1 MIFLILLA
9 MAQPMLAAISQSN
22 SNTSDLAKQLELL
35 NSVTRMQMQL
45 EQTRMQSQLMQELA
59 QIKADNAT
67 INARLT
73 QRDGD
78 MSNYIDAISWVSG
91 IVIGFVGILFGI
103 GAFILYRENQ
113 DVTRKAHQQLDL
125 FNERAEDQQRTFDS
139 WFQSAKKEYS
149 LELEQ
154 MSRIMRL
161 RALLDQE
168 RPRAEDIYPDLS
180 PLYAKPK
187 LEYLPIFRKIM
198 SLELDADIS
207 RNTQAAIDHLA
218 ERYKEA
224 QGIVNERVPLK

>member
-1 MIFLILLA
+1 MNKQTHTMIFLILLA
-9 MAQPMLAAISQSN
+9 ITQPLHAAESQTGSRE
-22 SNTSDLAKQLELL
+22 SDLVRRLESL
-35 NSVTRMQMQL
+35 NSMTQMQMQL
-45 EQTRMQSQLMQELA
+45 DQQKMQSQLMQELA
-59 QIKADNAT
+59 EIKANNVSIST
-67 INARLT
+67 RLN
-73 QRDGD
+73 QRDSD

-113 DVTRKAHQQLDL
+113 DATRKAHQQLDL

-161 RALLDQE
+161 RVLLDQE
-168 RPRAEDIYPDLS
+168 RPSAEDIYPDLS
-180 PLYAKPK
+180 TLYARPK

-198 SLELDADIS
+198 SLELGTDIS

-218 ERYKEA
+218 ERYKA
-224 QGIVNERVPLK
+224 A

>member
-1 MIFLILLA
+1 MNKQIQTMIFLILLA
-9 MAQPMLAAISQSN
+9 MAQPMLAAESQSN
-22 SNTSDLAKQLELL
+22 THMSDLLRQLESL
-35 NSVTRMQMQL
+35 NSMTRMQLQL
-45 EQTRMQSQLMQELA
+45 EQNKMHSQLMRELA
-59 QIKADNAT
+59 QIKADNTT
-67 INARLT
+67 ITARLN

-198 SLELDADIS
+198 SLGLGADIS

-224 QGIVNERVPLK
+224 

>member
-1 MIFLILLA
+1 MNKQIQTMIFLFLLA
-9 MAQPMLAAISQSN
+9 ITQPINAAESGPG
-22 SNTSDLAKQLELL
+22 TDESDLVEKLESL
-35 NSVTRMQMQL
+35 NSMTRMQMQL
-45 EQTRMQSQLMQELA
+45 DQTRMQSQLMQEMA
-59 QIKADNAT
+59 EIKADNAT
-67 INARLT
+67 IFARLN
-73 QRDGD
+73 QRDSD

-113 DVTRKAHQQLDL
+113 DTTRKAHQQLDL

-161 RALLDQE
+161 RVLLDQDH
-168 RPRAEDIYPDLS
+168 PRAEDIYPDLS

-198 SLELDADIS
+198 SLELGADIS

-224 QGIVNERVPLK
+224 

>member
-1 MIFLILLA
+1 MKKQLHIMIFLILLA
-9 MAQPMLAAISQSN
+9 ITQPLHAADSLPGSPE
-22 SNTSDLAKQLELL
+22 SDLFRQLESL
-35 NSVTRMQMQL
+35 NSMTQMQMQL
-45 EQTRMQSQLMQELA
+45 DQNKMQSQLMQELA
-59 QIKADNAT
+59 E
-67 INARLT
+67 INANNASIAARLN
-73 QRDGD
+73 QRDSD

-113 DVTRKAHQQLDL
+113 DATRKAHQQLDL

-161 RALLDQE
+161 RVLLDQE
-168 RPRAEDIYPDLS
+168 HPRSEDIYPDLS
-180 PLYAKPK
+180 PLYARPK

-198 SLELDADIS
+198 SLELGADIS

-224 QGIVNERVPLK
+224 

>member
-1 MIFLILLA
+1 MNSQIQNMIFLILIA
-9 MAQPMLAAISQSN
+9 TAHPIQAAESGTGTHEHDQV
-22 SNTSDLAKQLELL
+22 KQLELL
-35 NSVTRMQMQL
+35 NSMTRLQMQL
-45 EQTRMQSQLMQELA
+45 DQTRMESQLMQEMA
-59 QIKADNAT
+59 EIKATNTT
-67 INARLT
+67 ISARLS
-73 QRDGD
+73 QRDSD

-113 DVTRKAHQQLDL
+113 DATRKAHQQLDL

-161 RALLDQE
+161 RVLLDQE
-168 RPRAEDIYPDLS
+168 NPSAADIYPDLS
-180 PLYAKPK
+180 PLYARPK

-198 SLELDADIS
+198 SLELGADIS

-224 QGIVNERVPLK
+224 

>member
-1 MIFLILLA
+1 MALLFLLVV
-9 MAQPMLAAISQSN
+9 AQPGHAIESEPGTQER
-22 SNTSDLAKQLELL
+22 DLVEQFESL
-35 NSVTRMQMQL
+35 NSMTRMQMQL
-45 EQTRMQSQLMQELA
+45 DQARMQSALMQEMA
-59 QIKADNAT
+59 EIKANNAT
-67 INARLT
+67 VSAALS
-73 QRDGD
+73 QRDSD

-113 DVTRKAHQQLDL
+113 DATRKAHQQLDL

-161 RALLDQE
+161 RVLLDQE
-168 RPRAEDIYPDLS
+168 HPRAEDIYPDLS

-198 SLELDADIS
+198 SLELGADIS

-224 QGIVNERVPLK
+224 

>member
-1 MIFLILLA
+1 MNNLIYTLICLV
-9 MAQPMLAAISQSN
+9 LVAAIQPLQAADTQSTTDN
-22 SNTSDLAKQLELL
+22 GDLLKQLEIL
-35 NSVTRMQMQL
+35 NSLTQLKLEL
-45 EQTRMQSQLMQELA
+45 EQRKMQSELVAELA
-59 QIKADNAT
+59 LVKTDNAM
-67 INARLT
+67 INTRLE
-73 QRDGD
+73 QRDSD

-139 WFQSAKKEYS
+139 WFQAAKKQYTV
-149 LELEQ
+149 ELEQ

-161 RALLDQE
+161 RAMLDQE
-168 RPRAEDIYPDLS
+168 HPNADDIFPDLS
-180 PLYAKPK
+180 PLYARPK

-198 SLELDADIS
+198 SMDLGADIS

-218 ERYKEA
+218 ERHREA
-224 QGIVNERVPLK
+224 

>member
-1 MIFLILLA
+1 MNKQINTAIFLIFLA
-9 MAQPMLAAISQSN
+9 LTQPIKANESES
-22 SNTSDLAKQLELL
+22 SSHDTDLIEKLESL
-35 NSVTRMQMQL
+35 NSMTQMQMQL
-45 EQTRMQSQLMQELA
+45 DQSRMQSQLMQQLA
-59 QIKADNAT
+59 EIKANNAS
-67 INARLT
+67 ISARLN
-73 QRDGD
+73 QRDND

-113 DVTRKAHQQLDL
+113 DATRKAHQQLDL

-139 WFQSAKKEYS
+139 WFQSAKKQYS

-154 MSRIMRL
+154 MSRMMRL
-161 RALLDQE
+161 RVLLDQE
-168 RPRAEDIYPDLS
+168 HPNAEDIYPDLS
-180 PLYAKPK
+180 PLFARPK

-198 SLELDADIS
+198 SLDLGADIS

-224 QGIVNERVPLK
+224 